1 MPGTDG
7 FPSMTGL
14 PMTITFVETDAPG
27 TGSTVEVVHGL
38 EPGDGGTGQ
47 VGGLPAMSPA
57 QIAGAPPIRTL
68 VCLGITTTGPAWQQ
82 VITAEA
88 FTIGG
93 MARSSPRRVAAVKRP
108 GGARRGPVGRVRG
121 R

>member
-1 MPGTDG
+1 MTWTWPGNVTISVGHGTGAPSVIPGTDG

-14 PMTITFVETDAPG
+14 PMTITFVETEAPG
-27 TGSTVEVVHGL
+27 TGITVEVVHGL
-38 EPGDGGTGQ
+38 EAGDGGTGHV
-47 VGGLPAMSPA
+47 VGFAAMSPA

-68 VCLGITTTGPAWQQ
+68 VCFGITTTGPAWQH

-93 MARSSPRRVAAVKRP
+93 MAR
-108 GGARRGPVGRVRG
+108 
-121 R
+121 